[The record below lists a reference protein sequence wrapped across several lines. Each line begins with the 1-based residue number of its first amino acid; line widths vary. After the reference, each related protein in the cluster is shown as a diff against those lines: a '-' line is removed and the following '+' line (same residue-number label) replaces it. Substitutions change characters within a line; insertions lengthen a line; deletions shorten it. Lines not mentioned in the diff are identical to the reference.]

1 MLVLRF
7 WLASD
12 IGIIISIIGI
22 IIPLI
27 PFYFGNKKKDKYI
40 INFVNIMSI
49 IAIFLLVIN
58 YIDIKNNYIKIP
70 GVRYLTVDSAKLR
83 LIENGVNIDNVIFNS
98 ISSNSLPAGVT
109 NVIDVEPAEGK
120 IVNIASV
127 ISISYEEGA
136 QNETETG
143 AINPPKVNPSEEL
156 INAINEQLSDE
167 GKTLDKEDL
176 RAFICMLNEDY
187 ELISEDC
194 LIRNLETFI
203 NIDGS
208 ASSLLVGIDIADDH
222 MSSISAIYGAF
233 SREKDSMFVEYW
245 ITRFEELKEKIFLHE
260 DMESIY
266 QEIDELGID
275 LYLTFCRGKP
285 IQVEN
290 EIISINSLREE
301 TVLFVQ
307 SYICYDIALYLVNI
321 HGQNSQQYLEM
332 EDPTLGENV
341 LISVDTICDELL
353 ESTDGLFNEI
363 VYKVQTKP
371 NA

>member
-7 WLASD
+7 CLASGID
-12 IGIIISIIGI
+12 IIIAIIGI
-22 IIPLI
+22 IIALI
-27 PFYFGNKKKDKYI
+27 SFYVGNKKKDKYI
-40 INFVNIMSI
+40 INFVAIMSGI
-49 IAIFLLVIN
+49 VIFLLVIN
-58 YIDIKNNYIKIP
+58 HIDINDNYIKIP
-70 GVRYLTVDSAKLR
+70 SIRYLTVDSAKLR
-83 LIENGVNIDNVIFNS
+83 LIENGVNLDNVIFNS

-127 ISISYEEGA
+127 ICISYEEGA
-136 QNETETG
+136 QYETETG

-187 ELISEDC
+187 EFITEAG
-194 LIRNLETFI
+194 LIRVLETFL
-203 NIDGS
+203 NIDGT
-208 ASSLLVGIDIADDH
+208 AANLLVGIDIADDH

-233 SREKDSMFVEYW
+233 YWEKDSMFVEYW

-266 QEIDELGID
+266 REIDELGID
-275 LYLTFCRGKP
+275 LYLTFCCGKP
-285 IQVEN
+285 IQVDN

-307 SYICYDIALYLVNI
+307 SYICYDVVLYLVSV
-321 HGQNSQQYLEM
+321 HGANSQQYLEI

-341 LISVDTICDELL
+341 LIPVATICDELL

-371 NA
+371 NS